1 MKLPVLAIVGRP
13 NVGKS
18 TIFNRLT
25 KTRKA
30 ITSPISGVTRD
41 RHVGTVE
48 WGGRSF
54 IVTDTGGWV
63 PKTNDMYEIAIREQ
77 VEFAL
82 DTCDLVLFVCDGQ
95 TGPTDVDLD
104 IARMLQKSS
113 RSVILAVNKTDSPKI
128 DAEVPAFYTL
138 GLGDPH
144 AVSAIAGHGFGDL
157 LDLIVEQL
165 PDSDT
170 ADSPSRPR
178 PLVAVIG
185 RPNVGKSSFVNA
197 ILGENRHMVTNQA
210 GTTRDS
216 IDSVVNYYKQPLTL
230 IDTAGLRRRARVKE
244 ALEYYTT
251 VRTQKALTDC
261 DVAVILIDVSEGL
274 LAQDV
279 KIINEAAGFGKGI
292 VLCINKWD
300 LFEKD
305 ANSAHQIERDIDERL
320 ASFSYV
326 PKMFISAKEK
336 QRVHKV
342 LEKVFQIYEERQKRI
357 STSELNR
364 FNEELMEVTPPPA
377 IKGRDLRFNYVAQVE
392 TAPPLF
398 AFFCKFPELL
408 AANYRSFLERKLR
421 EKYGYEGVPLRL
433 TFRKKQ

>member
-25 KTRKA
+25 KSRKA

-63 PKTNDMYEIAIREQ
+63 PKTTDMYEIAIREQ

-82 DTCDLVLFVCDGQ
+82 ESCDLVLFVCDGQ
-95 TGPTDVDLD
+95 TGPTDVDMD
-104 IARMLQKSS
+104 IARMLQ
-113 RSVILAVNKTDSPKI
+113 RSNRDVILAVNKSDSPKI

-138 GLGDPH
+138 GVGDPQAIS
-144 AVSAIAGHGFGDL
+144 AVAGHGFGDL

-165 PDSDT
+165 PDTDT
-170 ADSPSRPR
+170 ADLPSRPR

-197 ILGENRHMVTNQA
+197 ILGEQRHMVTDQA

-216 IDSVVNYYKQPLTL
+216 IDSVVTFYKQPLTL

-305 ANSAHQIERDIDERL
+305 SKSAHQIERDIDERL

-364 FNEELMEVTPPPA
+364 FIEELMEVTPPPS
-377 IKGRDLRFNYVAQVE
+377 IKGRDLRFNYVTQVE
-392 TAPPLF
+392 IAPPLF
-398 AFFCKFPELL
+398 AFFGKYPELL
-408 AANYRSFLERKLR
+408 TANYRSFLERKFR
-421 EKYGYEGVPLRL
+421 EKYGFEGVPLRL